1 MDDRVSA
8 PLTLLRAAM
17 LTVVVVGFG
26 TVAHVSADGLL
37 PSAPGFVALT
47 LLCLAASGA
56 LMSRPAGALRLV
68 TLTVLGQ
75 AGVHVALTLVAGHG
89 TVPSPTEHAVE
100 PHAETSPLAHLL
112 SDLTAANAPMMA
124 LHLAAAVGVGL
135 WLAVGERALWTVLA
149 LTGASLVG
157 VLVLAGVVIRPLV
170 GPGRTAP
177 APHCYV
183 PPRRPAAVV
192 RCVVRRGPPALL
204 AA

>member
-26 TVAHVSADGLL
+26 TVAHVSADGRL
-37 PSAPGFVALT
+37 PSVPGFVALT
-47 LLCLAASGA
+47 LLCLAASVA
-56 LMSRPAGALRLV
+56 LMSRPAGALRIV

-89 TVPSPTEHAVE
+89 AVPTHGHAVE
-100 PHAETSPLAHLL
+100 SHAQTGPLAHLL
-112 SDLTAANAPMMA
+112 SDLTAANAPMLA
-124 LHLAAAVGVGL
+124 LHLAAALGVGL

-157 VLVLAGVVIRPLV
+157 VLALAGVVVRPLV